1 MKKKTTCFLLIL
13 ILTVMSAGVCPSLYH
28 AEESSDR
35 GSSVMEIGVPF
46 LNGLGHSVFQ
56 WDFPYSDDLFR
67 EPSDDFSLETARAS
81 MGLTVSAF
89 RNHGELIEDQY
100 ETYLKAAGFHDI
112 YPYGYDRETGV
123 DTIAAVI
130 GHKKIDDFELIAVA
144 VCGQGYG
151 KEWGGNLEVGDEER
165 HVGFDKAAKLLEE
178 QIEGYIRTHGLEGNK
193 KFWISGFSRAA
204 AVSNL
209 TAADMIESGQ
219 YEDVYAYLFGVPR
232 TTKAPIPYPGIYNI
246 CGIFDPVPQI
256 PMASWGYERY
266 GTDLY
271 TPAEETDSRY
281 ARFITYCSGVN
292 IALGNPFFQNNP
304 EVNFQIHMIL
314 EFLSELFPTSKDSAE
329 RFQDILM
336 TLWTE
341 ADPDSIGLILTQA
354 MQEFA
359 AMDERAENSS
369 DIFLDYLAFIMSQ
382 HLSEEQRQV
391 ESFSWNPDQSIA
403 ENVLREHLP
412 YTYLDWL
419 FSGLSAEELFYGP
432 KTTRRITISGPVDV
446 EVWLDDYMIR
456 GVDAQGNEYS
466 SDDMEHFADVETLDE
481 FFELYPNVFIM
492 RNNTDTVTCLPM
504 DKDFRILIRAAEPA
518 SVNYYDVIWD
528 PADTFGSSDT
538 IHVADVAEG
547 EYVLDVSQDA
557 PLPGLTTVQG
567 SQSRALSLDFD
578 YSPAAEMTAEA
589 SSTDHFTVQQVISL
603 LFNAILI
610 IVIILLGSLV
620 LFIIHAVKKKKTGRT
635 YSPWYVIVPHLMLI
649 GLLLAVTRF
658 VSVNMFSIANAE
670 IVNAALTTGVIFL
683 LALRGLLRNRCLV
696 NLIICIVFLALT
708 VVNFLLFRNNRF
720 LTASV
725 GRYVLYCVMIVI
737 AAGIAVFTFFMPNRK
752 KQ

>member
-1 MKKKTTCFLLIL
+1 MLL
-13 ILTVMSAGVCPSLYH
+13 TDP
-28 AEESSDR
+28 D
-35 GSSVMEIGVPF
+35 
-46 LNGLGHSVFQ
+46 
-56 WDFPYSDDLFR
+56 
-67 EPSDDFSLETARAS
+67 TARAS

-112 YPYGYDRETGV
+112 YPYGYDQETGV

-314 EFLSELFPTSKDSAE
+314 ELGITFRSSHKLRKTAISSLVNSGISLNTV
-329 RFQDILM
+329 RQ
-336 TLWTE
+336 
-341 ADPDSIGLILTQA
+341 
-354 MQEFA
+354 FA
-359 AMDERAENSS
+359 GHVDERTTLRYYTYDRDSRAEKDEKFESA
-369 DIFLDYLAFIMSQ
+369 LAF
-382 HLSEEQRQV
+382 
-391 ESFSWNPDQSIA
+391 
-403 ENVLREHLP
+403 
-412 YTYLDWL
+412 
-419 FSGLSAEELFYGP
+419 
-432 KTTRRITISGPVDV
+432 
-446 EVWLDDYMIR
+446 
-456 GVDAQGNEYS
+456 GNLE
-466 SDDMEHFADVETLDE
+466 
-481 FFELYPNVFIM
+481 
-492 RNNTDTVTCLPM
+492 
-504 DKDFRILIRAAEPA
+504 K
-518 SVNYYDVIWD
+518 
-528 PADTFGSSDT
+528 
-538 IHVADVAEG
+538 
-547 EYVLDVSQDA
+547 
-557 PLPGLTTVQG
+557 
-567 SQSRALSLDFD
+567 
-578 YSPAAEMTAEA
+578 TAEKP
-589 SSTDHFTVQQVISL
+589 
-603 LFNAILI
+603 
-610 IVIILLGSLV
+610 
-620 LFIIHAVKKKKTGRT
+620 KKK
-635 YSPWYVIVPHLMLI
+635 
-649 GLLLAVTRF
+649 
-658 VSVNMFSIANAE
+658 
-670 IVNAALTTGVIFL
+670 
-683 LALRGLLRNRCLV
+683 
-696 NLIICIVFLALT
+696 
-708 VVNFLLFRNNRF
+708 
-720 LTASV
+720 
-725 GRYVLYCVMIVI
+725 
-737 AAGIAVFTFFMPNRK
+737 
-752 KQ
+752 